1 MAYLVSERLSNNMLR
16 ITPMP
21 SIFGLVKESYQMTTT
36 AKVAIGLTLAEKLLG
51 YMSERQ
57 QQSAAPAPA
66 PSQSHSDVVANAISN
81 LMRQI
86 DNVPGLRAK
95 YENLNQAEKME
106 LIRQQLALKGIQ
118 L

>member
-1 MAYLVSERLSNNMLR
+1 MLR

-36 AKVAIGLTLAEKLLG
+36 AKVAIGLTLAEKILG

-57 QQSAAPAPA
+57 QQSAAPAPV
-66 PSQSHSDVVANAISN
+66 QSHSDVVANAISN

>member
-1 MAYLVSERLSNNMLR
+1 
-16 ITPMP
+16 MP

-36 AKVAIGLTLAEKLLG
+36 AKVAIGLTLAEKILG

-57 QQSAAPAPA
+57 QQSAA

-81 LMRQI
+81 IMRQI

>member
-1 MAYLVSERLSNNMLR
+1 MLR

-57 QQSAAPAPA
+57 RRK
-66 PSQSHSDVVANAISN
+66 NE
-81 LMRQI
+81 L
-86 DNVPGLRAK
+86 LLFKEAK
-95 YENLNQAEKME
+95 E
-106 LIRQQLALKGIQ
+106 I
-118 L
+118 